1 MKNNLEVILVSMIC
15 VSVPIISIILLSLL
29 IWAVFGTS
37 AILSLGIAT
46 LISVASVYKLY
57 RMILKEMKDFN
68 VDIEFEEDEEDFA

>member
-29 IWAVFGTS
+29 IWVVFGTS
-37 AILSLGIAT
+37 ALLSLGIAA

-57 RMILKEMKDFN
+57 RMILKEMRDFDVN
-68 VDIEFEEDEEDFA
+68 IEFKDEDEDFA

>member
-29 IWAVFGTS
+29 IWVVFGTG

-57 RMILKEMKDFN
+57 KMILKEMRDFDVN
-68 VDIEFEEDEEDFA
+68 IEFKDEDEDFA

>member
-68 VDIEFEEDEEDFA
+68 VNIEFEEDEEDFA